1 MRDRMSPRPVRVAG
15 TGRSLRRPE
24 PVRGQRIT
32 HTLHRVLVWKGWTN
46 LVAMAT
52 TIAAIGALWF
62 TGQSLRATKDQYALS
77 QQTVV
82 TDRVHK
88 AVEHLT
94 VDKLEARLSAVFLL
108 ERLAKDS
115 PADHSTIYS
124 ILASYVHTQ
133 SPVWKCRLVGKPGEP
148 GRLEYDVQT
157 VITVIGRRYTPYD
170 TAGTDIDLGETCLIG
185 ARLRG
190 ADLHRVNLAGTNLAG
205 ADLSGANLTGANL
218 AGADLSNARLDGADL
233 TGADV
238 AGTILSRGPGT

>member
-1 MRDRMSPRPVRVAG
+1 
-15 TGRSLRRPE
+15 
-24 PVRGQRIT
+24 
-32 HTLHRVLVWKGWTN
+32 
-46 LVAMAT
+46 MAT
-52 TIAAIGALWF
+52 TVAALGALWF

-94 VDKLEARLSAVFLL
+94 TDKPEARLSAIFLL

-115 PADHSTIYS
+115 PADHPTIYS

-157 VITVIGRRYTPYD
+157 VLTVIGRRHVPHD
-170 TAGTDIDLGETCLIG
+170 TADTDIDLSETCLTR

-190 ADLHRVNLAGTNLAG
+190 ADLGRLNLAGTNLAG
-205 ADLSGANLTGANL
+205 ADLTGANL
-218 AGADLSNARLDGADL
+218 ADANLAGANLADAVLDGADL
-233 TGADV
+233 TGANTLG
-238 AGTILSRGPGT
+238 ATISRGPGA